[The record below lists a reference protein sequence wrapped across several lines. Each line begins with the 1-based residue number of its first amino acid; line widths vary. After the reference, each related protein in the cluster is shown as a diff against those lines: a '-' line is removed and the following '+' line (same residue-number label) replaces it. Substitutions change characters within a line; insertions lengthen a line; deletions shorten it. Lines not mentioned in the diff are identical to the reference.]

1 MPLSTNDTILKDGGE
16 CGALLRAIDWT
27 VHPLGVPSAWPP
39 ELRTLVGV
47 MLGSV
52 QPMLILWG
60 PQHTVLYNDSYAA
73 MCGDRHPEA
82 LGRPFQQLW
91 FDIWN
96 EVLPIIDAA
105 YAGRGTSMDDIE
117 FTMHRKGYPEETHF
131 AFSYT
136 PVRNSEGRIVGI
148 FCACQETTSEVLM
161 RRRELQERERFLQVF
176 ELTLGAIAVLSGPDH
191 VITVA
196 NADYQM
202 LVGRRDIVGKPV
214 SEALPEVVNQGF
226 VELLDEVYRS
236 GVAHLGRGTP
246 VKLQRKPGGAIE
258 QRIIDFLYQPLR
270 DLHGQVDAIFVHAID
285 VTERIEADQQQSL
298 LRSELGHRMKN
309 QLALVQAIVNQTLRT
324 APDIPTAA
332 KSLGDRVQVLA
343 GAHDLL
349 IAGET
354 GSATV
359 GEIVRKLVRL
369 HDDGAQS
376 RFRLSGETIEVAS
389 RPALSLS
396 LILHELS
403 TNAVKYGALSGG
415 EGYVKVGWGRQDSP
429 EGERFVLD
437 WEEVGGPP
445 VSVPRTVGSGS
456 RLIRAG
462 LAGTIDGKVALEFA
476 PQGVRCTISADLES
490 FQLER

>member
-1 MPLSTNDTILKDGGE
+1 MSIPSNDTILEDGGE
-16 CGALLRAIDWT
+16 CGALLRAVDWSKT
-27 VHPLGVPSAWPP
+27 PLGPPSEWSP

-52 QPMLILWG
+52 QPMLVLWG
-60 PQHTVLYNDSYAA
+60 PEHTVLYNDGYAA
-73 MCGDRHPEA
+73 MCGNRHPGA
-82 LGRPFQQLW
+82 LGRPFRELW
-91 FDIWN
+91 FDIWD
-96 EVLPIIDAA
+96 VVQPIIDAA
-105 YAGRGTSMDDIE
+105 YEGRGTSMDDIQ
-117 FTMHRKGYPEETHF
+117 FIMHRKGYPEETHF

-136 PVRNSEGRIVGI
+136 PVRGGEGNIVGI
-148 FCACQETTSEVLM
+148 FCACSETTSEVMM

-176 ELTLGAIAVLSGPDH
+176 ELTLGAIALLSGPDH

-202 LVGRRDIVGKPV
+202 LVGRSDIIGKPV
-214 SEALPEVVNQGF
+214 REALPEVVNQGY
-226 VELLDEVYRS
+226 VELLDQVYRS
-236 GVAHLGRGTP
+236 GVAHLGKSTA

-258 QRIIDFLYQPLR
+258 ERIIDFLFQPMR

-285 VTERIEADQQQSL
+285 VTDRVEADQQQSL

-324 APDIPTAA
+324 APDMATAA
-332 KSLGDRVQVLA
+332 KSLGERVQVLA
-343 GAHDLL
+343 SAHDLL
-349 IAGET
+349 IAGST

-359 GEIVRKLVRL
+359 GEIVRQLVRL
-369 HDDGAQS
+369 HDDAAQT
-376 RFRLSGETIEVAS
+376 RFRLSGESIEVAS

-415 EGYVKVGWGRQDSP
+415 EGHVKVRWGREAGP
-429 EGERFVLD
+429 EGERFLLE

-445 VSVPRTVGSGS
+445 VTAPATMGSGS

-462 LAGTIDGKVALEFA
+462 LAGTVDSRVALEFA
-476 PQGVRCTISADLES
+476 PDGVRCTISADLGS